1 MSLCGHS
8 RPLSDAHSPGCGHTG
23 AAELDSEKANATA
36 ASSDTTVRFWLP
48 EFTQEGQWCHLVLL
62 FHRAGIYKNSSVSL
76 YLNGGLVNSQKVR
89 GAKRVVCCCC
99 C

>member
-1 MSLCGHS
+1 M
-8 RPLSDAHSPGCGHTG
+8 
-23 AAELDSEKANATA
+23 DSEKANATA

-89 GAKRVVCCCC
+89 GAKRVVVVVE
-99 C
+99 